1 MYLGC
6 DGKDEGT
13 VPDSIDTRA
22 GGEEVSEVF
31 EGTSDKSGGESL
43 RFLWGDVMKVTAL
56 FPCGNKALRQKYGL
70 LTREE
75 VSKYLNFKINI
86 CVNRCCRSGFNSL
99 SSVN

>member
-31 EGTSDKSGGESL
+31 EGTSEGSGGESL

-56 FPCGNKALRQKYGL
+56 FPYGNKALRQKYDLDTGK
-70 LTREE
+70 E
-75 VSKYLNFKINI
+75 VSKYLNVKINI
-86 CVNRCCRSGFNSL
+86 CENRCCGSGSNSL